1 MTNNGNPDM
10 RVPGTVTI
18 GGDLVVGRI
27 GFGAMQLTG
36 PKVWGEYP
44 DRDGGIE
51 LLKEVVDAGINFID
65 TADVYGPHTNE
76 FLIHDAL
83 HPYPADLVIATKGG
97 FVRGGPDYKDWDA
110 VGNRVYLRQCVYTS
124 LRRLDL
130 DRIDLYYLH
139 APTASDVP
147 FEQQMETLA
156 ELQQE
161 GLIRHIGLSN
171 LTAAQ
176 LRTAQRIVEI
186 AAVTAHYNVGVRL
199 GAELLEAAERDG
211 IPFSPWHPAA
221 IPRDHTASRFSSI
234 LQPIAK
240 EYGVTVQ
247 QVALAWQ
254 LHRSPTMLPIPGTT
268 NVAHMAENLAA
279 ASVSLTPVEVEAI
292 TDLVT
297 EAGSDK

>member
-1 MTNNGNPDM
+1 MTSNSNRG
-10 RVPGTVTI
+10 VHALGTVTI

-44 DRDGGIE
+44 DRDGGIA
-51 LLKEVVDAGINFID
+51 LLKEVVEAGIKFID

-76 FLIHDAL
+76 ILIHDAL
-83 HPYPADLVIATKGG
+83 HPYPDDLVIATKGG

-139 APTASDVP
+139 APTASDAP
-147 FEQQMETLA
+147 FEQQVETLA

-176 LRTAQRIVEI
+176 LRAAQTIVDI
-186 AAVTAHYNVGVRL
+186 AAVTAHYNVGVRI
-199 GAELLEAAERDG
+199 GAELLDAAERVG

-221 IPRDHTASRFSSI
+221 IPRDHTAARFKSV
-234 LQPIAK
+234 LQPIANK
-240 EYGVTVQ
+240 YGATVQ
-247 QVALAWQ
+247 QIALAWQ
-254 LHRSPTMLPIPGTT
+254 LHRSHIMLPIPGTT
-268 NVAHMAENLAA
+268 NIAHMAENVAA
-279 ASVSLTPVEVEAI
+279 ASVSLTLTEVEAI
-292 TDLVT
+292 TNLVT
-297 EAGSDK
+297 DVGSDK